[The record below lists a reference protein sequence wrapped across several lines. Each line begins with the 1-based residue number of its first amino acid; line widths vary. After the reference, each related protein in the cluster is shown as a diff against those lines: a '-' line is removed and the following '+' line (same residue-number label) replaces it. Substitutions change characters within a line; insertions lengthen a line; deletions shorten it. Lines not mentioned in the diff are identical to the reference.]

1 MAFRL
6 PGTGPV
12 YEPFWIVKYGVVKA
26 GESIKRGDIVTTTP
40 TGVEPVTNDGALA
53 QTGFGQALED
63 ANAGE
68 SIQLA
73 IAGSAIR
80 GLCEGLLQS
89 GSRIKIKVTGAGK
102 QTFAKATAADIAAG
116 KTFATFLHV
125 EASPISTPSATDS
138 VGVFLLG

>member
-1 MAFRL
+1 M
-6 PGTGPV
+6 
-12 YEPFWIVKYGVVKA
+12 
-26 GESIKRGDIVTTTP
+26 S
-40 TGVEPVTNDGALA
+40 

-63 ANAGE
+63 AEGGDT
-68 SIQLA
+68 IQLA
-73 IAGSAIR
+73 IAGSAVR
-80 GLCEGLLQS
+80 GICDGVMQS

-102 QTFAKATAADIAAG
+102 QTFVKAAAADIAAG